1 MSSNNYLIKTIL
13 VFIFLITLGIRLY
26 VAFQLEGL
34 SDADSY
40 FLLRNVEHITKTGTP
55 LFHDPLSYGGRF
67 LLFNPV
73 YAYLLAFFSLGI
85 PTLLVIKILP
95 NIFASSF
102 IFIAYLIAEDIT
114 KTKDAALFTALIAGF
129 IPIFVTETFNTGSV
143 YTLMI
148 FGTFLLAYLF
158 IKKERNFNHF
168 VIALVALL
176 LFHPSSFI
184 ILLAMGIYLIIALV
198 ERIELTRGE
207 IEVTIFALLFYLW
220 FYFLMYKDALLYH
233 GLGVIWQNIPSSLL
247 AKHFTQISVLQAIY
261 QIGII
266 PFICG
271 IWVIYKSLVGQ
282 KRKAIFFLLSFA
294 IAVSL
299 LLWLK
304 LIAVTAGLMFLGSVL
319 ALLFSEFFRRFFEY
333 LEKTKLAHTRTLV
346 IVILSIVF
354 VITSLYPT
362 VASLQK
368 QQQMGTTKQTIAAF
382 TWLVNNTY
390 ANSSV
395 ITPLEEGHLVT
406 ALGQRKNIADA
417 QFLLI
422 DDVDERLQDLEE
434 IYTTPYKTNAIA
446 IANKYHARYILLSER
461 TMERYNIN
469 SLPYADRECFVLT
482 YAEGAKIY
490 ESLCILEER

>member
-1 MSSNNYLIKTIL
+1 MY
-13 VFIFLITLGIRLY
+13 F
-26 VAFQLEGL
+26 AFQTEGL
-34 SDADSY
+34 SDPDSY

-67 LLFNPV
+67 LLFNPA
-73 YAYLLAFFSLGI
+73 YAYVLAFFSLFGS
-85 PTLLVIKILP
+85 PLLVIKILP
-95 NIFASSF
+95 NILASVF
-102 IFIAYLIAEDIT
+102 VFIAYLIAEDIT
-114 KTKDAALFTALIAGF
+114 KTKEAALFTALIAGF
-129 IPIFVTETFNTGSV
+129 IPIFVTETSNTGSV
-143 YTLMI
+143 YTAMI
-148 FGTFLLAYLF
+148 FGTFLLTYLF
-158 IKKERNFNHF
+158 IKKERNFDHF
-168 VIALVALL
+168 VIALIVLL
-176 LFHPSSFI
+176 LFHPSAFI

-207 IEVTIFALLFYLW
+207 IEVMVFALFFYLW

-233 GLGVIWQNIPSSLL
+233 GMGVIWQNIPSVLL
-247 AKHFTQISVLQAIY
+247 AERFTEISVLNAIY

-304 LIAVTAGLMFLGSVL
+304 LIAVTTGLMFLGSVL

-333 LEKTKLAHTRTLV
+333 LEKTKFAYAKTFLIA
-346 IVILSIVF
+346 ILLIIF
-354 VITSLYPT
+354 TITSLYPT
-362 VASLQK
+362 VASLQE
-368 QQQMGTTKQTIAAF
+368 QQKLGTTKQTIAVF

-390 ANSSV
+390 TNYSV
-395 ITPLEEGHLVT
+395 IAPLEEGHLIT
-406 ALGQRKNIADA
+406 ALGQRKNIADT
-417 QFLLI
+417 QFLLRS
-422 DDVDERLQDLEE
+422 DVDERLQDLEE

-446 IANKYHARYILLSER
+446 IARKYNARYILLSEQ
-461 TMERYNIN
+461 TMERYGIT
-469 SLPYADRECFVLT
+469 SLAYADRECFVLK

-490 ESLCILEER
+490 ESLCVLEEK